1 MRKGPTALILGLLGC
16 RSDGGPHGSGEGGSG
31 GLETGLETGLENG
44 SVSAGSTT
52 DPSADDTGSDNTGGP
67 DAPPPTTVS
76 RAAVLADIGAPQLV
90 AVRKSP
96 TQLGDASQQ
105 DRCVALLP
113 QLAGLPFLG
122 NAATCTIFHPNVLD
136 ALPDPEQRRTYFA
149 AGFEEVRTMIG
160 AEHVGSRRLALEI
173 GLDLLDADP
182 QRVQDYLVAMLEGAR
197 AARLPVV
204 VNLDAVNWWSRR
216 PDLWNFFDPA
226 QPGYDPANLDNVEW
240 IGESGEGAPR
250 VFWRNWG
257 AQIRV
262 ATPIPNLS
270 SPTLRAA
277 IGEVLDGV
285 LPQLVALQ
293 RGLADDEQY
302 LFGGVII
309 GTELSIGVNHY
320 YYPDGNARLAEDPGC
335 DPGLPLAPGCPGGGP
350 CSGFNHGQCPP
361 DFASAPS
368 GGVAQLGWH
377 GAIDLGLAVPPGRA
391 ELDAIVHDYVGFLA
405 ARIGEAG
412 LPATKVY
419 SHTGGTFGADGPH
432 GYEAAYVPGV
442 VPGWSMYFGG
452 ATDPASSIGAYVEAN
467 DDRRVLPWASPEWL
481 PFDPGGGATLDA
493 WQSAIEDSLDYRNNR
508 MISVANWE
516 GISVVGA
523 AVGALGGVMTS
534 PRADAC
540 AVIAREVIGQ
550 ADTPGGVRLRLSDA
564 APDTA
569 TYFTA
574 SSSPALG
581 PTGTLATIDT
591 VNAMLEP
598 GAITHDVPLPPPGQ
612 TTWVQVVTDG
622 CMRDGAP
629 QRTVSPLFA
638 VTAASRDGSVA
649 RGDAVL
655 FASRHLGPAT
665 LTWTLPP
672 AAGAVTLELAREP
685 EFAAT
690 EDTLDVASARGWVR
704 DGYDAAHPLYAR
716 LIVEGAAS
724 NTVVLR

>member
-1 MRKGPTALILGLLGC
+1 MRRHPWALTIALLGC
-16 RSDGGPHGSGEGGSG
+16 RHDDAAHGGTEGSSGAVDTTAATSSAADAGSSGADEGSSGSDGTT
-31 GLETGLETGLENG
+31 TG
-44 SVSAGSTT
+44 A
-52 DPSADDTGSDNTGGP
+52 P
-67 DAPPPTTVS
+67 DEPPPTTVS

-96 TQLGDASQQ
+96 TQLGDATQQ
-105 DRCVALLP
+105 DRCIALLP

-122 NAATCTIFHPNVLD
+122 NAYTCTIFHPNVLD
-136 ALPDPEQRRTYFA
+136 ALPDPQQRRTYFA

-160 AEHVGSRRLALEI
+160 AEHVGSRRLTLEI
-173 GLDLLDADP
+173 GLDLLDAEP
-182 QRVQDYLVAMLEGAR
+182 QRVHDYLAAMLEGAR
-197 AARLPVV
+197 AARLPVI

-240 IGESGEGAPR
+240 IGQTGDGAPQ

-257 AQIRV
+257 SQIRV

-270 SPTLRAA
+270 SPKLRAA
-277 IGEVLDGV
+277 IGEVLDDV

-293 RGLADDEQY
+293 RELAHDEQY

-320 YYPDGNARLAEDPGC
+320 YYADGNARLAEDPAC
-335 DPGLPLAPGCPGGGP
+335 DPGLPLSPGCPGGGP
-350 CSGFNHGQCPP
+350 CGAYNHGQCPP
-361 DFASAPS
+361 DFASSPS
-368 GGVAQLGWH
+368 GGAMQVGWH
-377 GAIDLGLAVPPGRA
+377 GALDLGLSVPPGRA
-391 ELDAIVHDYVGFLA
+391 ELDAIVHDYVAFLA
-405 ARIGEAG
+405 ARITDAG
-412 LPATKVY
+412 LPATKIY
-419 SHTGGTFGADGPH
+419 SHTGGTFGAAGPH
-432 GYEAAYVPGV
+432 GYEAAYVPSV

-452 ATDPASSIGAYVEAN
+452 ATDPAASIGEYVEAN

-481 PFDPGGGATLDA
+481 PFDPSGGATADA
-493 WQSAIEDSLDYRNNR
+493 WQTAIEDSLDYRNNR

-516 GISVVGA
+516 GISVAGA
-523 AVGALGGVMTS
+523 AVAALGSVMSS

-550 ADTPGGVRLRLSDA
+550 ADTADGVRLRLSDGT
-564 APDTA
+564 PDGA

-574 SSSPALG
+574 SSSPVLG
-581 PTGTLATIDT
+581 ATGTLATIDT

-598 GAITHDVPLPPPGQ
+598 GATTHDVPLPPAGQ

-622 CMRDGAP
+622 CTRDGAP

-638 VTAASRDGSVA
+638 ITAQGRDGSVPA
-649 RGDAVL
+649 GDTVL
-655 FASRHLGPAT
+655 FASRGLPHAT
-665 LTWTLPP
+665 LTWTLP
-672 AAGAVTLELAREP
+672 AGASAVMLELAREP
-685 EFAAT
+685 EFVAIDEAI
-690 EDTLDVASARGWVR
+690 DVVGVAGWVR
-704 DGYDAAHPLYAR
+704 DGFDDAHPLYAR
-716 LIVEGAAS
+716 LVVDGASS